1 MSFTVTYYCP
11 HCETLVEL
19 ERDEYLADKAVTPYP
34 LEGWEYATPDDAYE
48 DADGVKLDCGESD
61 ASSVTFRPKGW
72 IPGDG
77 SAENVENA
85 ESTESAES
93 AERAAGGGNAGD
105 EVDEPTGADG
115 DGQIGCGRAY
125 YLSYVKYADG
135 QELDP
140 RRPSEFVDIGGDG
153 RTGPREPSG
162 PPGPG
167 GFWS

>member
-34 LEGWEYATPDDAYE
+34 LEGWEYATPEEAYE
-48 DADGVKLDCGESD
+48 DADGVELVCGDSD
-61 ASSVTFRPKGW
+61 APSVTFKPKGW
-72 IPGDG
+72 IPGEASGADD
-77 SAENVENA
+77 
-85 ESTESAES
+85 
-93 AERAAGGGNAGD
+93 GGG
-105 EVDEPTGADG
+105 GADSG
-115 DGQIGCGRAY
+115 DAASDESDEDSQIGCGRAF

-135 QELDP
+135 EELDP

-153 RTGPREPSG
+153 RTGPRSPSG
-162 PPGPG
+162 PSGPG